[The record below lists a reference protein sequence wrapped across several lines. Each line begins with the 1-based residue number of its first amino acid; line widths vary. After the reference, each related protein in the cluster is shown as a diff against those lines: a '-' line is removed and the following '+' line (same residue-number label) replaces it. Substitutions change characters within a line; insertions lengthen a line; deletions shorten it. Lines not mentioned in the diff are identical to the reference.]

1 MDRNTIIGFVLMFG
15 LLMGYN
21 WYTAPTEEE
30 IAEMERLEA
39 EANADAEKENDEV
52 SDNPQTG
59 DKQAD
64 FIEEEEDYNGVSL
77 DNLGFDSL
85 GLINIP
91 HEIRKQYGP
100 LALAVFGDDKE
111 HYLKSSVLEIKLS
124 SRGGLPFSATLI
136 DGNTRNVIYSE
147 GDPIELWDPERS
159 SMDLHFDVPGTGRI
173 KLSDLSFLLTSE
185 TDSTIYFKA
194 VTESGGAIEIV
205 HTLEGYELDTRITFR
220 DLGREV
226 LPKQHLVW
234 SATGLRN
241 EKGLEWERQHTSIFF
256 KEKDRGRDYLSE
268 GRSDEETLE
277 YNLEWM
283 AFKQDFFS
291 VLVSK
296 DGGFEKGA
304 VLINELFEEDTTSTL
319 FFSADLPMIAETRGS
334 TMEHELSFYFGPNDL
349 ELLNNT
355 GLSEVGK
362 IIDYGWWIF
371 GWVNRNFILPIY
383 HFLNSRLASAG
394 LIILIITLII
404 KMFLFPITWK
414 NFLSSAKMKML
425 RPDIEKI
432 NEEHKDDSTA
442 RQQATMELY
451 RKTGVNPMAGCLPAL
466 LQMPILYAMFR
477 FFPANIDLRGKSF
490 LWADDLAAYDS
501 IVDLP
506 FTIPMYGSHISGFT
520 VLMAISIF
528 FYMRM
533 TTAGQPP
540 QSSQPGMP
548 NMKVIQNFI
557 PFTMLF
563 FFNKF
568 ASGLS
573 LYYLAANL
581 VSIGQMLII
590 KRYFIDEDKILAK
603 IDANVK
609 NPKKKSAFQERLA
622 EMQKEQ
628 VKKTKEIKAS
638 KKRRKK
644 K

>member
-1 MDRNTIIGFVLMFG
+1 MDKNTIIGFVLMFS

-30 IAEMERLEA
+30 LVQMELA
-39 EANADAEKENDEV
+39 EALKDA
-52 SDNPQTG
+52 
-59 DKQAD
+59 A
-64 FIEEEEDYNGVSL
+64 EEEARIDLSTKFDEASTKEDVISESDFLSVENI
-77 DNLGFDSL
+77 GFDSI
-85 GLINIP
+85 GQIVIP
-91 HEIRKQYGP
+91 EDLRKKYGP
-100 LALAVFGDDKE
+100 IALAVFGEDKE
-111 HYLKSSVLEIKLS
+111 HVLRSYVLEVKLD
-124 SRGGLPFSATLI
+124 SRGALPKSAILH
-136 DGNTRNVIYSE
+136 DGNVRFRDGE
-147 GDPIELWDPERS
+147 AIELWDTDRS
-159 SMDLHFDVPGTGRI
+159 SMDILFDVPGTGRI
-173 KLSDLSFLLTSE
+173 KMSELSFRVTSE
-185 TDSTIYFKA
+185 TDSSIYLTA
-194 VTESGGAIEIV
+194 GTESGKIEV
-205 HTLEGYELDTRITFR
+205 RHTLEGYELDTRVIFTGF
-220 DLGREV
+220 DGAV
-226 LPKQHLVW
+226 LPEQRLVW

-241 EKGLEWERQHTSIFF
+241 EKGLDWERQHTSIFY
-256 KEKDRGRDYLSE
+256 KENERGRSYLSE
-268 GRSDEETLE
+268 GRSDEEVLE
-277 YNLEWM
+277 YDLEWM

-291 VLVSK
+291 ALVSV
-296 DGGFEKGA
+296 DGGFNKGA
-304 VLINELFEEDTTSTL
+304 VLTNELFENDTTSTL
-319 FFSADLPMIAETRGS
+319 LFSAELPMTAEKSGGA
-334 TMEHELSFYFGPNDL
+334 MEHKLKFYFGPNDL
-349 ELLNNT
+349 ELLEAT
-355 GLSEVGK
+355 GLSEIGK

-371 GWVNRNFILPIY
+371 GWVNRNFILPLY
-383 HFLNSRLASAG
+383 NYLNATFVSAG

-425 RPDIEKI
+425 RPQIEKI
-432 NEEHKDDSTA
+432 NEDHPEDKMA

-451 RKTGVNPMAGCLPAL
+451 RKSGVNPMAGCLPAL

-501 IVDLP
+501 IIDLP
-506 FTIPMYGSHISGFT
+506 FEIPMYGAHISGFT

-540 QSSQPGMP
+540 QPKQAGMP
-548 NMKVIQNFI
+548 DMKMIQNFI

-568 ASGLS
+568 AAGLS

-590 KRYFIDEDKILAK
+590 KRYFINEDKILAQ
-603 IDANVK
+603 IDENVK

-622 EMQKEQ
+622 DMQKEQ
-628 VKKTKEIKAS
+628 TKKTKELKANKAS
-638 KKRRKK
+638 KKKK

>member
-1 MDRNTIIGFVLMFG
+1 MDKNTIIGFVLMFT

-30 IAEMERLEA
+30 LAQMELAEA
-39 EANADAEKENDEV
+39 EANAAIKA
-52 SDNPQTG
+52 
-59 DKQAD
+59 QALQ
-64 FIEEEEDYNGVSL
+64 V
-77 DNLGFDSL
+77 DNLQEERPTEDLIPENSIRNLEFDSI
-85 GLINIP
+85 GEFAISD
-91 HEIRKQYGP
+91 EFREKYGP
-100 LALAVFGDDKE
+100 LSLAVFGQDQE
-111 HYLKSSVLEIKLS
+111 YRMKSSVLDIKLD
-124 SRGGLPFSATLI
+124 SRGGLPISAILT
-136 DGNTRNVIYSE
+136 DGNVRSRDGE
-147 GDPIELWDPERS
+147 AIELWDANRS
-159 SMDLHFDVPGTGRI
+159 SMDLYFDVPGTGRI
-173 KLSDLSFLLTSE
+173 KMTDLNFNPKSQ
-185 TDSTIYFKA
+185 TDSTIYLTAETKA
-194 VTESGGAIEIV
+194 GKIEVRHI
-205 HTLEGYELDTRITFR
+205 LEGYELSTKITFIGL
-220 DLGREV
+220 DGIV
-226 LPKQHLVW
+226 LPNQRLVW

-241 EKGLEWERQHTSIFF
+241 EKGLEWERQHTSIFY
-256 KEKDRGRDYLSE
+256 KEEGRGRDYLSE
-268 GRSDEETLE
+268 GRSDEETIE
-277 YNLEWM
+277 YNLEWI

-291 VLVSK
+291 AIVSV

-304 VLINELFEEDTTSTL
+304 ILSNQLFEEDTTSTL
-319 FFSADLPMIAETRGS
+319 LFSAELPMVAQSLGG
-334 TMEHELSFYFGPNDL
+334 TMEHNLSFYFGPNDL
-349 ELLNNT
+349 ELINAT
-355 GLSEVGK
+355 GLTEVGK

-371 GWVNRNFILPIY
+371 GWVNRNFILPLY
-383 HFLNSRLASAG
+383 DYLNARFMSAG

-414 NFLSSAKMKML
+414 NFVSSAKMKML
-425 RPDIEKI
+425 RPQIEKI
-432 NEEHKDDSTA
+432 NEEHPEDKIA

-451 RKTGVNPMAGCLPAL
+451 RKSGVNPMAGCLPAL

-506 FTIPMYGSHISGFT
+506 FEIPMYGAHISGFT

-540 QSSQPGMP
+540 QPKQAGMP
-548 NMKVIQNFI
+548 DMKMIQNFI

-568 ASGLS
+568 AAGLS

-590 KRYFIDEDKILAK
+590 KRYFINEDKILAE
-603 IDANVK
+603 IDENVK

-628 VKKTKEIKAS
+628 QKKTKELKSS
-638 KKRRKK
+638 KGKK
-644 K
+644 KK

>member
-1 MDRNTIIGFVLMFG
+1 MDKNTIIGFVLMFT

-21 WYTAPTEEE
+21 WYTAPTKEEL
-30 IAEMERLEA
+30 AQMELAEA
-39 EANADAEKENDEV
+39 EANAAIKA
-52 SDNPQTG
+52 
-59 DKQAD
+59 QALQ
-64 FIEEEEDYNGVSL
+64 V
-77 DNLGFDSL
+77 DNLQEERPTEDLIPENSIRNLEFDSI
-85 GLINIP
+85 GEFAISD
-91 HEIRKQYGP
+91 EFREKYGP
-100 LALAVFGDDKE
+100 LSLAVFGQDQE
-111 HYLKSSVLEIKLS
+111 YRMKSSVLDIKLD
-124 SRGGLPFSATLI
+124 SRGGLPISAILT
-136 DGNTRNVIYSE
+136 DGNVRSRDGE
-147 GDPIELWDPERS
+147 AIELWDANRS
-159 SMDLHFDVPGTGRI
+159 SMDLYFDVPGTGRI
-173 KLSDLSFLLTSE
+173 KMTDLNFNPKSQ
-185 TDSTIYFKA
+185 TDSTIYLTAETKA
-194 VTESGGAIEIV
+194 GKIEVSHI
-205 HTLEGYELDTRITFR
+205 LEGYELSTKITFIGL
-220 DLGREV
+220 DGIV
-226 LPKQHLVW
+226 LPNQRLVW

-241 EKGLEWERQHTSIFF
+241 EKGLEWERQHTSIFY
-256 KEKDRGRDYLSE
+256 KEEGRGRDYLSE
-268 GRSDEETLE
+268 GRSDEETIE
-277 YNLEWM
+277 YNLEWI

-291 VLVSK
+291 AIVSV

-304 VLINELFEEDTTSTL
+304 ILSNQLFEEDTTSTL
-319 FFSADLPMIAETRGS
+319 LFSAELPMVAQSLGG
-334 TMEHELSFYFGPNDL
+334 TMEHNLSFYFGPNDL
-349 ELLNNT
+349 ELINAT
-355 GLSEVGK
+355 GLTEVGK

-371 GWVNRNFILPIY
+371 GWVNRNFILPLY
-383 HFLNSRLASAG
+383 DFLNARFMSAG

-414 NFLSSAKMKML
+414 NFVSSAKMKML
-425 RPDIEKI
+425 RPQIEKI
-432 NEEHKDDSTA
+432 NEEHPEDKIA

-451 RKTGVNPMAGCLPAL
+451 RKSGVNPMAGCLPAL

-506 FTIPMYGSHISGFT
+506 FEIPMYGAHISGFT

-540 QSSQPGMP
+540 QPKQAGMP
-548 NMKVIQNFI
+548 DMKMIQNFI

-568 ASGLS
+568 AAGLS

-590 KRYFIDEDKILAK
+590 KRYFINEDKILAE
-603 IDANVK
+603 IDENVK

-628 VKKTKEIKAS
+628 QKKTKELKAS
-638 KKRRKK
+638 KGKK
-644 K
+644 KK

>member
-1 MDRNTIIGFVLMFG
+1 MDKNTIIGFVLMFT

-30 IAEMERLEA
+30 LAQMELAEA
-39 EANADAEKENDEV
+39 EANAAIKA
-52 SDNPQTG
+52 
-59 DKQAD
+59 QALQ
-64 FIEEEEDYNGVSL
+64 V
-77 DNLGFDSL
+77 DNLQEERPTEDLIPENSIRNLEFDSI
-85 GLINIP
+85 GEFAISD
-91 HEIRKQYGP
+91 EFREKYGP
-100 LALAVFGDDKE
+100 LSLAVFGQDQE
-111 HYLKSSVLEIKLS
+111 YRMKSSVLDIKLD
-124 SRGGLPFSATLI
+124 SRGGLPISAILT
-136 DGNTRNVIYSE
+136 DGNVRSRDGE
-147 GDPIELWDPERS
+147 AIELWDANRS
-159 SMDLHFDVPGTGRI
+159 SMDLYFDVPGTGRI
-173 KLSDLSFLLTSE
+173 KMTDLNFNPKSQ
-185 TDSTIYFKA
+185 TDSTIYLTAETKA
-194 VTESGGAIEIV
+194 GKIEVSHI
-205 HTLEGYELDTRITFR
+205 LEGYELSTKITFIGL
-220 DLGREV
+220 DGIV
-226 LPKQHLVW
+226 LPNQRLVW

-241 EKGLEWERQHTSIFF
+241 EKGLEWERQHTSIFY
-256 KEKDRGRDYLSE
+256 KEEGRGRDYLSE
-268 GRSDEETLE
+268 GRSDEETIE
-277 YNLEWM
+277 YNLEWI

-291 VLVSK
+291 AIVSV

-304 VLINELFEEDTTSTL
+304 ILSNQLFEEDTTSTL
-319 FFSADLPMIAETRGS
+319 LFSAELPMVAQSLGG
-334 TMEHELSFYFGPNDL
+334 TMEHNLSFYFGPNDL
-349 ELLNNT
+349 ELINAT
-355 GLSEVGK
+355 GLTEVGK

-371 GWVNRNFILPIY
+371 GWVNRNFILPLY
-383 HFLNSRLASAG
+383 DFLNARFMSAG

-414 NFLSSAKMKML
+414 NFVSSAKMKML
-425 RPDIEKI
+425 RPQIEKI
-432 NEEHKDDSTA
+432 NEEHPEDKIA

-451 RKTGVNPMAGCLPAL
+451 RKSGVNPMAGCLPAL

-506 FTIPMYGSHISGFT
+506 FEIPMYGAHISGFT

-540 QSSQPGMP
+540 QPKQAGMP
-548 NMKVIQNFI
+548 DMKMIQNFI

-568 ASGLS
+568 AAGLS

-590 KRYFIDEDKILAK
+590 KRYFINEDKILAE
-603 IDANVK
+603 IDENVK

-628 VKKTKEIKAS
+628 QKKTKGLKSS
-638 KKRRKK
+638 KGKK
-644 K
+644 KK

>member
-1 MDRNTIIGFVLMFG
+1 MDKNTIIGFVLMFT

-30 IAEMERLEA
+30 LAQMELAEA
-39 EANADAEKENDEV
+39 EANAAIKA
-52 SDNPQTG
+52 
-59 DKQAD
+59 QALQ
-64 FIEEEEDYNGVSL
+64 V
-77 DNLGFDSL
+77 DNLQEERPTEDLIPENSIRNLEFDSI
-85 GLINIP
+85 GEFAISD
-91 HEIRKQYGP
+91 EFREKYGP
-100 LALAVFGDDKE
+100 LSLAVFGQDQE
-111 HYLKSSVLEIKLS
+111 YRMKSSVLDIKLD
-124 SRGGLPFSATLI
+124 SRGGLPISAILT
-136 DGNTRNVIYSE
+136 DGNVRSRDGE
-147 GDPIELWDPERS
+147 AIELWDANRS
-159 SMDLHFDVPGTGRI
+159 SMDLYFDVPGTGRI
-173 KLSDLSFLLTSE
+173 KMTDLNFNPKSQ
-185 TDSTIYFKA
+185 TDSTIYLTAETKA
-194 VTESGGAIEIV
+194 GKIEVSHI
-205 HTLEGYELDTRITFR
+205 LEGYELSTKITFIGL
-220 DLGREV
+220 DGIV
-226 LPKQHLVW
+226 LPNQRLVW

-241 EKGLEWERQHTSIFF
+241 EKGLEWERQHTSIFY
-256 KEKDRGRDYLSE
+256 KEEGRGRDYLSE
-268 GRSDEETLE
+268 GRSDEETIE
-277 YNLEWM
+277 YNLEWI

-291 VLVSK
+291 AIVSV

-304 VLINELFEEDTTSTL
+304 ILSNQLFEEDTTSTL
-319 FFSADLPMIAETRGS
+319 LFSAELPMVAQSLGG
-334 TMEHELSFYFGPNDL
+334 TMEHNLSFYFGPNDL
-349 ELLNNT
+349 ELINAT
-355 GLSEVGK
+355 GLTEVGK

-371 GWVNRNFILPIY
+371 GWVNRNFILPLY
-383 HFLNSRLASAG
+383 DFLNARFMSAG

-414 NFLSSAKMKML
+414 NFVSSAKMKML
-425 RPDIEKI
+425 RPQIEKI
-432 NEEHKDDSTA
+432 NEEHPEDKIA

-451 RKTGVNPMAGCLPAL
+451 RKSGVNPMAGCLPAL

-506 FTIPMYGSHISGFT
+506 FEIPMYGAHISGFT

-540 QSSQPGMP
+540 QPKQAGMP
-548 NMKVIQNFI
+548 DMKMIQNFI

-568 ASGLS
+568 AAGLS

-590 KRYFIDEDKILAK
+590 KRYFINEDKILAK
-603 IDANVK
+603 IDENVK

-628 VKKTKEIKAS
+628 QKKTKELKAS
-638 KKRRKK
+638 KGKK
-644 K
+644 KK

>member
-1 MDRNTIIGFVLMFG
+1 MDKNTIIGFVLMFT

-30 IAEMERLEA
+30 LVQMELAEA
-39 EANADAEKENDEV
+39 EAEAAIKAQALQVDNIQEERLTEELIYENSV
-52 SDNPQTG
+52 R
-59 DKQAD
+59 
-64 FIEEEEDYNGVSL
+64 
-77 DNLGFDSL
+77 NLEFDSIGEFAISDEL
-85 GLINIP
+85 
-91 HEIRKQYGP
+91 RKKYGP
-100 LALAVFGDDKE
+100 LSLAVFGQDQE
-111 HYLKSSVLEIKLS
+111 YRMKSSVLDLKLD
-124 SRGGLPFSATLI
+124 SRGGLPISAILT
-136 DGNTRNVIYSE
+136 DGNVRYRDGE
-147 GDPIELWDPERS
+147 PIELWDANRS
-159 SMDLHFDVPGTGRI
+159 SMDLYFDVPGTGRI
-173 KLSDLSFLLTSE
+173 KMTDLYFNSKSQ
-185 TDSTIYFKA
+185 TDSTIYLTAETKA
-194 VTESGGAIEIV
+194 GKIEVRHI
-205 HTLEGYELDTRITFR
+205 LEGYELSTKITFIGL
-220 DLGREV
+220 DGIV
-226 LPKQHLVW
+226 LPEQKLVW

-241 EKGLEWERQHTSIFF
+241 EKGLEWERQHTSIFY
-256 KEKDRGRDYLSE
+256 KEEGRGRDYLSE
-268 GRSDEETLE
+268 GRSDEETIE
-277 YNLEWM
+277 YNLEWI

-291 VLVSK
+291 AIVSV

-304 VLINELFEEDTTSTL
+304 ILSNQLFEEDTTSTL
-319 FFSADLPMIAETRGS
+319 LFSAELPMVAKSLGG
-334 TMEHELSFYFGPNDL
+334 TMEHNLSFYFGPNDL
-349 ELLNNT
+349 ELINAT
-355 GLSEVGK
+355 GLTEIGK

-371 GWVNRNFILPIY
+371 GWVNRNFILPLY
-383 HFLNSRLASAG
+383 DYLNARFMSAG

-414 NFLSSAKMKML
+414 NFVSSAKMKML
-425 RPDIEKI
+425 RPQIEKI
-432 NEEHKDDSTA
+432 NEDHPEDKVA
-442 RQQATMELY
+442 RQQDTMELY
-451 RKTGVNPMAGCLPAL
+451 RKSGVNPMAGCLPAL

-506 FTIPMYGSHISGFT
+506 FEIPLYGAHISGFT

-540 QSSQPGMP
+540 QPKQAGMP
-548 NMKVIQNFI
+548 DMKMIQNFI

-568 ASGLS
+568 AAGLS

-590 KRYFIDEDKILAK
+590 KRYFIDEDKILAE
-603 IDANVK
+603 IDENVK

-628 VKKTKEIKAS
+628 TKKTKELKAS
-638 KKRRKK
+638 KGKKGKK
-644 K
+644 KK

>member
-1 MDRNTIIGFVLMFG
+1 
-15 LLMGYN
+15 MGYN
-21 WYTAPTEEE
+21 WYTAPSQEE

-39 EANADAEKENDEV
+39 EAEEDRENKSN
-52 SDNPQTG
+52 SDN
-59 DKQAD
+59 KQAD
-64 FIEEEEDYNGVSL
+64 ETQANYLEEEKKAQRLSL
-77 DNLGFDSL
+77 LGNMGPDSS
-85 GLINIP
+85 GAVIIP
-91 HEIRKQYGP
+91 DDIRTQYGP
-100 LALAVFGDDKE
+100 IALAVFGDDQE
-111 HYLKSSVLEIKLS
+111 HTLASSVLEIKLN
-124 SRGGLPFSATLI
+124 SRGGLPYSATLM
-136 DGNTRNVIYSE
+136 DGNVRNVSYSA
-147 GDPIELWDPERS
+147 GDPIQLWDPS
-159 SMDLHFDVPGTGRI
+159 NSAMDLQFDVPGTGRI

-185 TDSTIYFKA
+185 TDSTMYLKA

-205 HTLEGYELDTRITFR
+205 HTLVGYALDTRITFR
-220 DLGREV
+220 DLGREI

-234 SATGLRN
+234 SAKGLRN
-241 EKGLEWERQHTSIFF
+241 EKGLEWERQHTSIYF

-268 GRSDEETLE
+268 GWFGRCPRCSETVE

-296 DGGFEKGA
+296 EGGFEKGA
-304 VLINELFEEDTTSTL
+304 VLTNELIEEDTTSTM
-319 FFSADLPMIAETRGS
+319 FFSADLPMVAEIRGN
-334 TMEHELSFYFGPNDL
+334 TMEQELSFYFGPNDL
-349 ELLNNT
+349 VHLNKT
-355 GLSEVGK
+355 GLNEVGK

-383 HFLNSRLASAG
+383 NMLNARIASAG
-394 LIILIITLII
+394 MIILIITLII

-432 NEEHKDDSTA
+432 NEDLKDDSTA

-451 RKTGVNPMAGCLPAL
+451 RNTGVNPMAGCLPAL

-477 FFPANIDLRGKSF
+477 FFPANIDLRGKRF
-490 LWADDLAAYDS
+490 LWADDLAAFDS
-501 IVDLP
+501 IIDLP
-506 FTIPMYGSHISGFT
+506 FTIPMYGSHVSGFT

-533 TTAGQPP
+533 NTAGQPP
-540 QSSQPGMP
+540 QPTQAGMP

-590 KRYFIDEDKILAK
+590 KRYFIDEDKILAQ
-603 IDANVK
+603 IDKNVK

-628 VKKTKEIKAS
+628 VKKTKEIKAA
-638 KKRRKK
+638 KTRRKK

>member
-1 MDRNTIIGFVLMFG
+1 MDKNTIIGFVLMFS

-30 IAEMERLEA
+30 LVQMELA
-39 EANADAEKENDEV
+39 EALKDA
-52 SDNPQTG
+52 
-59 DKQAD
+59 A
-64 FIEEEEDYNGVSL
+64 EEEARIDLSTKFDEASTKEDVISESNFLSVE
-77 DNLGFDSL
+77 NIGFDSI
-85 GLINIP
+85 GQIVIP
-91 HEIRKQYGP
+91 EDLRKKYGP
-100 LALAVFGDDKE
+100 IALAVFGEDKE
-111 HYLKSSVLEIKLS
+111 HVLRSYVLEVKLD
-124 SRGGLPFSATLI
+124 SRGALPKSAILH
-136 DGNTRNVIYSE
+136 DGNVRFRDGE
-147 GDPIELWDPERS
+147 AIELWDTDRS
-159 SMDLHFDVPGTGRI
+159 SMDILFDVPGTGRI
-173 KLSDLSFLLTSE
+173 KMSELSFRVTSE
-185 TDSTIYFKA
+185 TDSSIYLTA
-194 VTESGGAIEIV
+194 GTESGKIEV
-205 HTLEGYELDTRITFR
+205 RHTLEGYELDTRVIFTGF
-220 DLGREV
+220 DGAV
-226 LPKQHLVW
+226 LPEQRLVW

-241 EKGLEWERQHTSIFF
+241 EKGLDWERQHTSIYY
-256 KEKDRGRDYLSE
+256 KENERGRSYLSE
-268 GRSDEETLE
+268 GRSDEEVLE
-277 YNLEWM
+277 YDLEWM

-291 VLVSK
+291 ALVSV
-296 DGGFEKGA
+296 DGGFNKGA
-304 VLINELFEEDTTSTL
+304 VLTNELFENDTTSTL
-319 FFSADLPMIAETRGS
+319 LFSAELPMTAEKSGGA
-334 TMEHELSFYFGPNDL
+334 MEHKLKFYFGPNDL
-349 ELLNNT
+349 ELLEAT
-355 GLSEVGK
+355 GLSEIGK

-371 GWVNRNFILPIY
+371 GWVNRNFILPLY
-383 HFLNSRLASAG
+383 NYLNATFVSAG

-425 RPDIEKI
+425 RPQIEKI
-432 NEEHKDDSTA
+432 NEDHPEDKMA

-451 RKTGVNPMAGCLPAL
+451 RKSGVNPMAGCLPAL

-501 IVDLP
+501 IIDLP
-506 FTIPMYGSHISGFT
+506 FEIPMYGAHISGFT

-540 QSSQPGMP
+540 QPKQAGMP
-548 NMKVIQNFI
+548 DMKMIQNFI

-568 ASGLS
+568 AAGLS

-590 KRYFIDEDKILAK
+590 KRYFINEDKILAQ
-603 IDANVK
+603 IDENVK

-622 EMQKEQ
+622 DMQKEQ
-628 VKKTKEIKAS
+628 TKKTKELKANKAS
-638 KKRRKK
+638 KKKK

>member
-1 MDRNTIIGFVLMFG
+1 MDKNTIIGFVLMFT

-30 IAEMERLEA
+30 LVQMELAEA
-39 EANADAEKENDEV
+39 EAEAAIKAQALQVDNIQEEHPTEDLISENSV
-52 SDNPQTG
+52 R
-59 DKQAD
+59 
-64 FIEEEEDYNGVSL
+64 
-77 DNLGFDSL
+77 NLEFDSL
-85 GLINIP
+85 GEIALSD
-91 HEIRKQYGP
+91 EIRKKYGP
-100 LALAVFGDDKE
+100 LALAVFGQDQE
-111 HYLKSSVLEIKLS
+111 YRMKSSVLDIKLD
-124 SRGGLPFSATLI
+124 SRGGLPISAILT
-136 DGNTRNVIYSE
+136 DGNVRSRDGE
-147 GDPIELWDPERS
+147 PIELWDENRS
-159 SMDLHFDVPGTGRI
+159 SMDLYFDVPGTGRI
-173 KLSDLSFLLTSE
+173 KMTDLYFNSKSQ
-185 TDSTIYFKA
+185 TDSTIYLTAETKA
-194 VTESGGAIEIV
+194 GKIEVRHI
-205 HTLEGYELDTRITFR
+205 LEGYELSTKITFIGL
-220 DLGREV
+220 DGIV
-226 LPKQHLVW
+226 LPEQKLVW

-241 EKGLEWERQHTSIFF
+241 EKGLEWERQHTSIFY
-256 KEKDRGRDYLSE
+256 KEEGRGRDYLSE
-268 GRSDEETLE
+268 GRSDEETIE
-277 YNLEWM
+277 YNLEWI

-291 VLVSK
+291 AIVSV

-304 VLINELFEEDTTSTL
+304 ILSNQLFEEDTTSTL
-319 FFSADLPMIAETRGS
+319 LFSAELPMVAQSLGG
-334 TMEHELSFYFGPNDL
+334 TMEHNLSFYFGPNDL
-349 ELLNNT
+349 ELINAT
-355 GLSEVGK
+355 GLTEIGK

-371 GWVNRNFILPIY
+371 GWVNRNFILPLY
-383 HFLNSRLASAG
+383 DYLNARFMSAG

-414 NFLSSAKMKML
+414 NFVSSAKMKML
-425 RPDIEKI
+425 RPQIEKI
-432 NEEHKDDSTA
+432 NEDHPEDKVA

-451 RKTGVNPMAGCLPAL
+451 RKSGVNPMAGCLPAL

-506 FTIPMYGSHISGFT
+506 FEIPMYGAHISGFT

-540 QSSQPGMP
+540 QPKQAGMP
-548 NMKVIQNFI
+548 DMKMIQNFI

-568 ASGLS
+568 AAGLS

-590 KRYFIDEDKILAK
+590 KRYFIDEDKILAE
-603 IDANVK
+603 IDENVK

-628 VKKTKEIKAS
+628 TKKTKELKAS
-638 KKRRKK
+638 KGKKGKK
-644 K
+644 KR

>member
-1 MDRNTIIGFVLMFG
+1 MDKNTIIGFVLMFT

-30 IAEMERLEA
+30 LVQMELAEA
-39 EANADAEKENDEV
+39 EADAAIKAQALQVDNIQEERLTEELIYENSV
-52 SDNPQTG
+52 R
-59 DKQAD
+59 
-64 FIEEEEDYNGVSL
+64 
-77 DNLGFDSL
+77 NLEFDSIGEFAISDEL
-85 GLINIP
+85 
-91 HEIRKQYGP
+91 RKKYGP
-100 LALAVFGDDKE
+100 LSLAVFGQDQE
-111 HYLKSSVLEIKLS
+111 YRMKSSVLDLKLE
-124 SRGGLPFSATLI
+124 SRGGLPISAILT
-136 DGNTRNVIYSE
+136 DGNVRSRDGE
-147 GDPIELWDPERS
+147 AIELWDPNRS
-159 SMDLHFDVPGTGRI
+159 SMDLYFDVPGTGRI
-173 KLSDLSFLLTSE
+173 KMTDLYFKSKSQ
-185 TDSTIYFKA
+185 TDSTIYLTAESKA
-194 VTESGGAIEIV
+194 GKIEVRHI
-205 HTLEGYELDTRITFR
+205 LEGYELSTKITFIGL
-220 DLGREV
+220 DGIV
-226 LPKQHLVW
+226 LPEQKLVW

-241 EKGLEWERQHTSIFF
+241 EKGLEWERQHTSIFY
-256 KEKDRGRDYLSE
+256 KEEGRGRNYLSE
-268 GRSDEETLE
+268 GRSDEETVE
-277 YNLEWM
+277 YNLEWI

-291 VLVSK
+291 AIVSV

-304 VLINELFEEDTTSTL
+304 ILSNQLFEEDTTSTL
-319 FFSADLPMIAETRGS
+319 LFSAELPMVANSLGG
-334 TMEHELSFYFGPNDL
+334 TMEHNLSFYFGPNDL
-349 ELLNNT
+349 ELINAT
-355 GLSEVGK
+355 GLTEIGK

-371 GWVNRNFILPIY
+371 GWVNRNLILPLY
-383 HFLNSRLASAG
+383 DYLNARFMSAG

-414 NFLSSAKMKML
+414 NFVSSAKMKML
-425 RPDIEKI
+425 RPQIEKI
-432 NEEHKDDSTA
+432 NEDHPEDKVA

-451 RKTGVNPMAGCLPAL
+451 RKSGVNPMAGCLPAL

-506 FTIPMYGSHISGFT
+506 FEIPLYGAHISGFT

-540 QSSQPGMP
+540 QPKQAGMP
-548 NMKVIQNFI
+548 DMKMIQNFI

-568 ASGLS
+568 AAGLS

-590 KRYFIDEDKILAK
+590 KRYFIDEDKILAE
-603 IDANVK
+603 IDENVK

-628 VKKTKEIKAS
+628 TKKTKELKAS
-638 KKRRKK
+638 KGKKGKK
-644 K
+644 KR

>member
-1 MDRNTIIGFVLMFG
+1 MDKNTIIGFVLMFT

-30 IAEMERLEA
+30 LAQMELAEA
-39 EANADAEKENDEV
+39 EAAAAAEAQVLQVNQD
-52 SDNPQTG
+52 QTG
-59 DKQAD
+59 SLT
-64 FIEEEEDYNGVSL
+64 EELVSGNSFT
-77 DNLGFDSL
+77 NLELDSL
-85 GLINIP
+85 G
-91 HEIRKQYGP
+91 RKTATEEMRKKYGP
-100 LALAVFGDDKE
+100 LALAVYGPDKE
-111 HYLKSSVLEIKLS
+111 FRIQSSVLDLVLG
-124 SRGGLPFSATLI
+124 SRGGLPISATLT
-136 DGNTRNVIYSE
+136 DGNVRSRDGE
-147 GDPIELWDPERS
+147 SIELWDSKRS
-159 SMDLHFDVPGTGRI
+159 SMDLYFDVPGTGRI
-173 KLSDLSFLLTSE
+173 NMSDLNFYNTSE
-185 TDSTIYFKA
+185 TDSTVFLTA
-194 VTESGGAIEIV
+194 STETGQIV
-205 HTLEGYELDTRITFR
+205 VRHNLDGYELKTRITFIGF
-220 DLGREV
+220 DGII
-226 LPKQHLVW
+226 LPEQKLVW

-241 EKGLEWERQHTSIFF
+241 EKGLEWERQHTSIYY
-256 KEKDRGRDYLSE
+256 KEEGRGRDYLSE
-268 GRSDEETLE
+268 GRSDEETIE

-291 VLVSK
+291 AIVSVE
-296 DGGFEKGA
+296 DGFEKGA
-304 VLINELFEEDTTSTL
+304 ILSNTLFEDDTTSTL
-319 FFSADLPMIAETRGS
+319 LFSANLPVTAKS
-334 TMEHELSFYFGPNDL
+334 TSVGMEQNLNFYFGPNDL
-349 ELLNNT
+349 ELINAT
-355 GLSEVGK
+355 GLNEVGK

-371 GWVNRNFILPIY
+371 GWVNRNFILPLY
-383 HFLNSRLASAG
+383 DFLNARFVSAG

-425 RPDIEKI
+425 RPQIEKI
-432 NEEHKDDSTA
+432 NEDHPEDKIA

-451 RKTGVNPMAGCLPAL
+451 RKSGVNPMAGCLPAL
-466 LQMPILYAMFR
+466 LQMPVLYAMFR

-490 LWADDLAAYDS
+490 LWADDLAAFDS

-506 FTIPMYGSHISGFT
+506 FEIPMYGAHISGFT

-540 QSSQPGMP
+540 QPKVAGMP
-548 NMKVIQNFI
+548 DMKMIQNFI

-568 ASGLS
+568 AAGLS

-590 KRYFIDEDKILAK
+590 KRYFINEEKILAQ
-603 IDANVK
+603 IDENVK

-628 VKKTKEIKAS
+628 TKKTKELKGSRS
-638 KKRRKK
+638 KKSNPKK
-644 K
+644 

>member
-1 MDRNTIIGFVLMFG
+1 MDKNTIIGFVLMFT

-30 IAEMERLEA
+30 LAQMELAEA
-39 EANADAEKENDEV
+39 EANAAIKA
-52 SDNPQTG
+52 
-59 DKQAD
+59 QALQ
-64 FIEEEEDYNGVSL
+64 V
-77 DNLGFDSL
+77 DNLQEERPTEDLIPENSIRNLEFDSI
-85 GLINIP
+85 GEFAISD
-91 HEIRKQYGP
+91 EFREKYGP
-100 LALAVFGDDKE
+100 LSLAVFGQDQE
-111 HYLKSSVLEIKLS
+111 YRMKSSVLDIKLD
-124 SRGGLPFSATLI
+124 SRGGLPISAILT
-136 DGNTRNVIYSE
+136 DGNVRSRDGE
-147 GDPIELWDPERS
+147 AIELWDANRS
-159 SMDLHFDVPGTGRI
+159 SMDLYFDVPGTGRI
-173 KLSDLSFLLTSE
+173 KMTDLNFNPKSQ
-185 TDSTIYFKA
+185 TDSTIYLTAETKA
-194 VTESGGAIEIV
+194 GKIEVSHI
-205 HTLEGYELDTRITFR
+205 LEGYELSTKITFIGL
-220 DLGREV
+220 DGIV
-226 LPKQHLVW
+226 LPNQRLVW

-241 EKGLEWERQHTSIFF
+241 EKGLEWERQHTSIFY
-256 KEKDRGRDYLSE
+256 KEEGRGRDYLSE
-268 GRSDEETLE
+268 GRSDEETIE
-277 YNLEWM
+277 YNLEWI

-291 VLVSK
+291 AIVSV

-304 VLINELFEEDTTSTL
+304 ILSNQLFEEDTTSTL
-319 FFSADLPMIAETRGS
+319 LFSAELPMVAQSLGG
-334 TMEHELSFYFGPNDL
+334 TMEHNLSFYFGPNDL
-349 ELLNNT
+349 ELINAT
-355 GLSEVGK
+355 GLTEVGK

-371 GWVNRNFILPIY
+371 GWVNRNFILPLY
-383 HFLNSRLASAG
+383 DFLNARFMSAG

-414 NFLSSAKMKML
+414 NFVSSAKMKML
-425 RPDIEKI
+425 RPQIEKI
-432 NEEHKDDSTA
+432 NEEHPEDKIA

-451 RKTGVNPMAGCLPAL
+451 RKSGVNPMAGCLPAL

-506 FTIPMYGSHISGFT
+506 FEIPMYGAHISGFT

-540 QSSQPGMP
+540 QPKQAGMP
-548 NMKVIQNFI
+548 DMKMIQNFI

-568 ASGLS
+568 AAGLS

-590 KRYFIDEDKILAK
+590 KRYFIDEDKILAE
-603 IDANVK
+603 IDENVK

-628 VKKTKEIKAS
+628 QKKTKELKAS
-638 KKRRKK
+638 KGKK
-644 K
+644 KK

>member
-1 MDRNTIIGFVLMFG
+1 MDKNTIIGFVLMFT

-30 IAEMERLEA
+30 LAQMELAEA
-39 EANADAEKENDEV
+39 EAAAEAQVLQVNQD
-52 SDNPQTG
+52 QTG
-59 DKQAD
+59 SLT
-64 FIEEEEDYNGVSL
+64 EELVSENSFS
-77 DNLGFDSL
+77 NLELDSL
-85 GLINIP
+85 GRNTAT
-91 HEIRKQYGP
+91 EEMRKKYGP
-100 LALAVFGDDKE
+100 LALAVYGPDKE
-111 HYLKSSVLEIKLS
+111 FRIQSSVLDLVLG
-124 SRGGLPFSATLI
+124 SRGGLPISATLT
-136 DGNTRNVIYSE
+136 DGNVRSRDGE
-147 GDPIELWDPERS
+147 SIELWDSKRS
-159 SMDLHFDVPGTGRI
+159 SMDLYFDVPGTGRI
-173 KLSDLSFLLTSE
+173 NMSDLNFYNTSE
-185 TDSTIYFKA
+185 TDSTVFLTA
-194 VTESGGAIEIV
+194 STETGQIV
-205 HTLEGYELDTRITFR
+205 VRHNLDGYELKTRITFIGF
-220 DLGREV
+220 DGII
-226 LPKQHLVW
+226 LPEQKLVW

-241 EKGLEWERQHTSIFF
+241 EKGLEWERQHTSIYY
-256 KEKDRGRDYLSE
+256 KEEGRGRDYLSE
-268 GRSDEETLE
+268 GRSDEETIE

-291 VLVSK
+291 AIVSVE
-296 DGGFEKGA
+296 DGFEKGA
-304 VLINELFEEDTTSTL
+304 ILSNTLFEDDTTSTL
-319 FFSADLPMIAETRGS
+319 LFSANLPVTAKS
-334 TMEHELSFYFGPNDL
+334 TSVGMEQNLNFYFGPNDL
-349 ELLNNT
+349 ELINAT
-355 GLSEVGK
+355 GLNEVGK

-371 GWVNRNFILPIY
+371 GWVNRNFILPLY
-383 HFLNSRLASAG
+383 DFLNARFVSAG

-425 RPDIEKI
+425 RPQIEKI
-432 NEEHKDDSTA
+432 NEDHPEDKIA

-451 RKTGVNPMAGCLPAL
+451 RKSGVNPMAGCLPAL
-466 LQMPILYAMFR
+466 LQMPVLYAMFR

-490 LWADDLAAYDS
+490 LWADDLAAFDS

-506 FTIPMYGSHISGFT
+506 FEIPMYGAHISGFT

-540 QSSQPGMP
+540 QPKVAGMP
-548 NMKVIQNFI
+548 DMKMIQNFI

-568 ASGLS
+568 AAGLS

-590 KRYFIDEDKILAK
+590 KRYFINEEKILAQ
-603 IDANVK
+603 IDENVK

-628 VKKTKEIKAS
+628 TKKTKELKGSRS
-638 KKRRKK
+638 KKNNPKK
-644 K
+644 

>member
-1 MDRNTIIGFVLMFG
+1 MDKNTIIGFVLMFT

-21 WYTAPTEEE
+21 WYTAPTQEEL
-30 IAEMERLEA
+30 AQMELA
-39 EANADAEKENDEV
+39 EAKAEADAAIKAQALQVDNIQENRLTEELMYEN
-52 SDNPQTG
+52 SLRN
-59 DKQAD
+59 
-64 FIEEEEDYNGVSL
+64 IEL
-77 DNLGFDSL
+77 DSL
-85 GLINIP
+85 GGFAISDELL
-91 HEIRKQYGP
+91 KKYGP
-100 LALAVFGDDKE
+100 LSLAVVGQDQE
-111 HYLKSSVLEIKLS
+111 YRLKSSVLDLKLD
-124 SRGGLPFSATLI
+124 SRGGLPISAVLT
-136 DGNTRNVIYSE
+136 DGNVRSRDGE
-147 GDPIELWDPERS
+147 AIELWDPNRS
-159 SMDLHFDVPGTGRI
+159 SMDLYFDVPGTGRI
-173 KLSDLSFLLTSE
+173 KMTDLYFKSKSQ
-185 TDSTIYFKA
+185 TDSTIYLSAESKA
-194 VTESGGAIEIV
+194 GKIEV
-205 HTLEGYELDTRITFR
+205 RHTLEGYKLGTKITFIGL
-220 DLGREV
+220 DGIV
-226 LPKQHLVW
+226 LPEQKLVW

-241 EKGLEWERQHTSIFF
+241 EKGLEWERQHTSIFY
-256 KEKDRGRDYLSE
+256 KEEGRGRDYLSE
-268 GRSDEETLE
+268 GRSDEETIE
-277 YNLEWM
+277 YNLEWI

-291 VLVSK
+291 AIVSV

-304 VLINELFEEDTTSTL
+304 ILSNQLFEEDTTSTL
-319 FFSADLPMIAETRGS
+319 LFSAELPMVAQSLGG
-334 TMEHELSFYFGPNDL
+334 TMEHNLSFYFGPNDL
-349 ELLNNT
+349 ELINAT
-355 GLSEVGK
+355 GLTEVGK

-371 GWVNRNFILPIY
+371 GWVNRNFILPLY
-383 HFLNSRLASAG
+383 DYLNARFMSAG

-414 NFLSSAKMKML
+414 NFVSSAKMKML
-425 RPDIEKI
+425 RPQIEKI
-432 NEEHKDDSTA
+432 NEEHPEDKIA

-451 RKTGVNPMAGCLPAL
+451 RKSGVNPMAGCLPAL

-506 FTIPMYGSHISGFT
+506 FEIPMYGAHISGFT

-540 QSSQPGMP
+540 QPKQAGMP
-548 NMKVIQNFI
+548 DMKMIQNFI

-568 ASGLS
+568 AAGLS

-590 KRYFIDEDKILAK
+590 KRYFIDEDKILAE
-603 IDANVK
+603 IDENVK

-628 VKKTKEIKAS
+628 QNKTKKLKAS
-638 KKRRKK
+638 KGKK
-644 K
+644 GKNKK

>member
-1 MDRNTIIGFVLMFG
+1 MDKNTIIGFVLMFT

-30 IAEMERLEA
+30 LAQMELAEA
-39 EANADAEKENDEV
+39 EADAAIKAQALQV
-52 SDNPQTG
+52 DNPQ
-59 DKQAD
+59 
-64 FIEEEEDYNGVSL
+64 EERLTEELISENSVR
-77 DNLGFDSL
+77 NLEFDSL
-85 GLINIP
+85 GEFALSD
-91 HEIRKQYGP
+91 ELRKKYGP
-100 LALAVFGDDKE
+100 LSLAIFGKDQE
-111 HYLKSSVLEIKLS
+111 YRLKSSVLDLKLD
-124 SRGGLPFSATLI
+124 SRGGLPISAILT
-136 DGNTRNVIYSE
+136 DGNVRSRDGE
-147 GDPIELWDPERS
+147 AIELWDANRS
-159 SMDLHFDVPGTGRI
+159 SMDLYFDVPGTGRI
-173 KLSDLSFLLTSE
+173 KMTDLYFNSKSQ
-185 TDSTIYFKA
+185 TDSTIYLTAETKA
-194 VTESGGAIEIV
+194 GKIEVRHI
-205 HTLEGYELDTRITFR
+205 LEGYELSTKITFTG
-220 DLGREV
+220 LEGIV
-226 LPKQHLVW
+226 LPEQKLVW

-241 EKGLEWERQHTSIFF
+241 EKGLEWERQHTSIFY
-256 KEKDRGRDYLSE
+256 KEEGRGRDYLSE
-268 GRSDEETLE
+268 GRSDEETIE
-277 YNLEWM
+277 YNLEWI

-291 VLVSK
+291 AIVSV

-304 VLINELFEEDTTSTL
+304 ILSNQLFEEDTTSTL
-319 FFSADLPMIAETRGS
+319 LFSAELPMVAKSLGG
-334 TMEHELSFYFGPNDL
+334 TMEHNLSFYFGPNDL
-349 ELLNNT
+349 ELINAT
-355 GLSEVGK
+355 GLTEIGK

-371 GWVNRNFILPIY
+371 GWVNRNFILPLY
-383 HFLNSRLASAG
+383 DYLNARFMSAG

-414 NFLSSAKMKML
+414 NFVSSAKMKML
-425 RPDIEKI
+425 RPQIEKI
-432 NEEHKDDSTA
+432 NEDHPEDKVA

-451 RKTGVNPMAGCLPAL
+451 RKSGVNPMAGCLPAL

-506 FTIPMYGSHISGFT
+506 FEIPMYGAHISGFT

-540 QSSQPGMP
+540 QPKQAGMP
-548 NMKVIQNFI
+548 DMKMIQNFI

-568 ASGLS
+568 AAGLS

-590 KRYFIDEDKILAK
+590 KRYFIDEDKILAE
-603 IDANVK
+603 IDENVK

-628 VKKTKEIKAS
+628 KKKTVEIKAS
-638 KKRRKK
+638 KGKK
-644 K
+644 KK

>member
-1 MDRNTIIGFVLMFG
+1 MDKNTIIGFVLMFA

-30 IAEMERLEA
+30 LAEMERVA
-39 EANADAEKENDEV
+39 
-52 SDNPQTG
+52 
-59 DKQAD
+59 
-64 FIEEEEDYNGVSL
+64 EEEAAIQDQALWDESSKAGDAPSQQEVTGTVSI
-77 DNLGFDSL
+77 DVPEIDSL
-85 GLINIP
+85 GTLTISQ
-91 HEIRKQYGP
+91 ELRAKYGP
-100 LALAVFGDDKE
+100 FALSIYGENKE
-111 HYLKSSVLEIKLS
+111 YALTSHVLDVRIN
-124 SRGGLPFSATLI
+124 SRGGLPTSATLV
-136 DGNTRNVIYSE
+136 DGNLRYRD
-147 GDPIELWDPERS
+147 GKAIELWDTDRS
-159 SMDLHFDVPGTGRI
+159 SMDLLFDVPGTGRL
-173 KLSDLSFLLTSE
+173 KMSELNFLLTSE
-185 TDSTIYFKA
+185 TDTTMYLRA
-194 VTESGGAIEIV
+194 VTESGGAIEIT
-205 HTLEGYELDTRITFR
+205 HTLNGYELDTRITFR
-220 DLGREV
+220 GLDREV
-226 LPKQHLVW
+226 LPEQHLVW

-256 KEKDRGRDYLSE
+256 KEEGRGRDYLSE
-268 GRSDEETLE
+268 GRSDEEIIE
-277 YNLEWM
+277 YDLEWV

-291 VLVSK
+291 ALVSR
-296 DGGFEKGA
+296 DGGFKVGA
-304 VLINELFEEDTTSTL
+304 ILTNELFEDDTTSTL
-319 FFSADLPMIAETRGS
+319 RFKADLPMVAEVRGN

-349 ELLNNT
+349 KLLNNT
-355 GLSEVGK
+355 GLEEAGR

-383 HFLNSRLASAG
+383 DFLNTRIASAG

-466 LQMPILYAMFR
+466 LQMPVLYAMFR

-490 LWADDLAAYDS
+490 LWADDLAAFDS
-501 IVDLP
+501 VIDLP
-506 FTIPMYGSHISGFT
+506 ITIPMYGSHISGFT

-533 TTAGQPP
+533 TTANQPP
-540 QSSQPGMP
+540 QASQPGMP
-548 NMKVIQNFI
+548 NMKVIQNII

-590 KRYFIDEDKILAK
+590 KRYFIDEDQILAT

-622 EMQKEQ
+622 EMQQEQ

-638 KKRRKK
+638 KNKRKK

>member
-1 MDRNTIIGFVLMFG
+1 MDKNTIIGFVLMFT

-30 IAEMERLEA
+30 LAQMELAEA
-39 EANADAEKENDEV
+39 EANAAIKA
-52 SDNPQTG
+52 
-59 DKQAD
+59 QALQ
-64 FIEEEEDYNGVSL
+64 V
-77 DNLGFDSL
+77 DNLQEERPTEDLIPENSIRNLEFDSI
-85 GLINIP
+85 GEFAISD
-91 HEIRKQYGP
+91 EFREKYGP
-100 LALAVFGDDKE
+100 LSLAVFGQDQE
-111 HYLKSSVLEIKLS
+111 YRMKSSVLDIKLD
-124 SRGGLPFSATLI
+124 SRGGLPISAILT
-136 DGNTRNVIYSE
+136 DGNVRSRDGE
-147 GDPIELWDPERS
+147 AIELWDANRS
-159 SMDLHFDVPGTGRI
+159 SMDLYFDVPGTGRI
-173 KLSDLSFLLTSE
+173 KMTDLNFNPKSQ
-185 TDSTIYFKA
+185 TDSTIYLTAETKA
-194 VTESGGAIEIV
+194 GKIEVRHI
-205 HTLEGYELDTRITFR
+205 LEGYELSTKITFIGL
-220 DLGREV
+220 DGIV
-226 LPKQHLVW
+226 LPNQRLVW

-241 EKGLEWERQHTSIFF
+241 EKGLEWERQHTSIFY
-256 KEKDRGRDYLSE
+256 KEEGRGRDYLSE
-268 GRSDEETLE
+268 GRSDEETIE
-277 YNLEWM
+277 YNLEWI

-291 VLVSK
+291 AIVSV

-304 VLINELFEEDTTSTL
+304 ILSNQLFEEDTTSTL
-319 FFSADLPMIAETRGS
+319 LFSAELPMVAQSLGG
-334 TMEHELSFYFGPNDL
+334 TMEHNLSFYFGPNDL
-349 ELLNNT
+349 ELINAT
-355 GLSEVGK
+355 GLTEVGK

-371 GWVNRNFILPIY
+371 GWVNRNFILPLY
-383 HFLNSRLASAG
+383 DYLNARFMSAG

-414 NFLSSAKMKML
+414 NFVSSAKMKML
-425 RPDIEKI
+425 RPQIEKI
-432 NEEHKDDSTA
+432 NEDHPEDKVA

-451 RKTGVNPMAGCLPAL
+451 RKSGVNPMAGCLPAL

-506 FTIPMYGSHISGFT
+506 FEIPMYGAHISGFT

-540 QSSQPGMP
+540 QPKQAGMP
-548 NMKVIQNFI
+548 DMKMIQNFI

-568 ASGLS
+568 AAGLS

-590 KRYFIDEDKILAK
+590 KRYFINEDKILAE
-603 IDANVK
+603 IDENVK

-628 VKKTKEIKAS
+628 QKKTKELKSS
-638 KKRRKK
+638 KGKK
-644 K
+644 KK

>member
-1 MDRNTIIGFVLMFG
+1 MDKNTIIGFVLMFT

-30 IAEMERLEA
+30 LAQMELAEA
-39 EANADAEKENDEV
+39 EANAAIKA
-52 SDNPQTG
+52 
-59 DKQAD
+59 QALQ
-64 FIEEEEDYNGVSL
+64 V
-77 DNLGFDSL
+77 DNLQEERPTEDLIPENSIRNLEFDSI
-85 GLINIP
+85 GEFAISD
-91 HEIRKQYGP
+91 EFREKYGP
-100 LALAVFGDDKE
+100 LSLAVFGQDQE
-111 HYLKSSVLEIKLS
+111 YRMKSSVLDIKLD
-124 SRGGLPFSATLI
+124 SRGGLPISAILT
-136 DGNTRNVIYSE
+136 DGNVRSRDGE
-147 GDPIELWDPERS
+147 AIELWDANRS
-159 SMDLHFDVPGTGRI
+159 SMDLYFDVPGTGRI
-173 KLSDLSFLLTSE
+173 KMTDLNFNPKSQ
-185 TDSTIYFKA
+185 TDSTIYLTAETKA
-194 VTESGGAIEIV
+194 GKIEVSHI
-205 HTLEGYELDTRITFR
+205 LEGYELSTKITFIGL
-220 DLGREV
+220 DGIV
-226 LPKQHLVW
+226 LPNQRLVW

-241 EKGLEWERQHTSIFF
+241 EKGLEWERQHTSIFY
-256 KEKDRGRDYLSE
+256 KEEGRGRDYLSE
-268 GRSDEETLE
+268 GRSDEETIE
-277 YNLEWM
+277 YNLEWI

-291 VLVSK
+291 AIVSV

-304 VLINELFEEDTTSTL
+304 ILSNQLFEEDTTSTL
-319 FFSADLPMIAETRGS
+319 LFSAELPMVAQSLGG
-334 TMEHELSFYFGPNDL
+334 TMEHNLSFYFGPNDL
-349 ELLNNT
+349 ELINAT
-355 GLSEVGK
+355 GLTEVGK

-371 GWVNRNFILPIY
+371 GWVNRNFILPLY
-383 HFLNSRLASAG
+383 DYLNARFMSAG

-414 NFLSSAKMKML
+414 NFVSSAKMKML
-425 RPDIEKI
+425 RPQIEKI
-432 NEEHKDDSTA
+432 NEEHPEDKIA

-451 RKTGVNPMAGCLPAL
+451 RKSGVNPMAGCLPAL

-506 FTIPMYGSHISGFT
+506 FEIPMYGAHISGFT

-540 QSSQPGMP
+540 QPKQAGMP
-548 NMKVIQNFI
+548 DMKMIQNFI

-568 ASGLS
+568 AAGLS

-590 KRYFIDEDKILAK
+590 KRYFINEDKILAE
-603 IDANVK
+603 IDENVK

-628 VKKTKEIKAS
+628 TKKTKELKAS
-638 KKRRKK
+638 KGKK
-644 K
+644 KK

>member
-1 MDRNTIIGFVLMFG
+1 MDKNTIIGFVLMFV

-30 IAEMERLEA
+30 IAEMERLA
-39 EANADAEKENDEV
+39 EIESANFENSEKTHPNDEGLW
-52 SDNPQTG
+52 SEDG
-59 DKQAD
+59 DGSVNSALLGNNN
-64 FIEEEEDYNGVSL
+64 ISGI
-77 DNLGFDSL
+77 NLPANDSL
-85 GLINIP
+85 GKLIISK
-91 HEIRKQYGP
+91 EVIDKYGP
-100 LALAVFGDDKE
+100 FAPSIYGKNKE
-111 HYLKSSVLEIKLS
+111 YSIASYVLDVKIN
-124 SRGGLPFSATLI
+124 SRGGLPTSATLI
-136 DGNTRNVIYSE
+136 DGNVRY
-147 GDPIELWDPERS
+147 GDGEPIELWDTQRS
-159 SMDLHFDVPGTGRI
+159 YMDIQFDVPGTGRL
-173 KLSDLSFLLTSE
+173 KMSELNFLMTSV
-185 TDSTIYFKA
+185 TDTTMYLKT
-194 VTESGGAIEIV
+194 VTESGGSIEIV
-205 HTLEGYELDTRITFR
+205 HTLNGYQLDTRITFR
-220 DLGREV
+220 GLDKKV
-226 LPKQHLVW
+226 LPEQHLIW

-241 EKGLEWERQHTSIFF
+241 EKGLQWERQHTSIFY
-256 KEKDRGRDYLSE
+256 KEEGRGRDYLSE
-268 GRSDEETLE
+268 GRSDEEVIE
-277 YNLEWM
+277 YDLEWVD
-283 AFKQDFFS
+283 FKQDFFS
-291 VLVSK
+291 AIVSR
-296 DGGFEKGA
+296 DGGFEVGA
-304 VLINELFEEDTTSTL
+304 VLTNELFEDDTTSTL
-319 FFSADLPMIAETRGS
+319 SFNADLPMIAEVRGN

-355 GLSEVGK
+355 GLEEAGR

-383 HFLNSRLASAG
+383 DFLNSRIASAG

-501 IVDLP
+501 IIDLP
-506 FTIPMYGSHISGFT
+506 FSIPMYGSHISGFT

-533 TTAGQPP
+533 TTANQPP
-540 QSSQPGMP
+540 QVSQPGMP

-590 KRYFIDEDKILAK
+590 KRYFINEDKILAK

-628 VKKTKEIKAS
+628 VKKTKDLKAA
-638 KKRRKK
+638 KDKRKK

>member
-1 MDRNTIIGFVLMFG
+1 MDKNTIIGFVLMFT

-30 IAEMERLEA
+30 LAQMELAEA
-39 EANADAEKENDEV
+39 EANAAIKA
-52 SDNPQTG
+52 
-59 DKQAD
+59 QALQ
-64 FIEEEEDYNGVSL
+64 V
-77 DNLGFDSL
+77 DNLQEERPTEDLIPENSIRNLEFDSI
-85 GLINIP
+85 GEFAISD
-91 HEIRKQYGP
+91 EFREKYGP
-100 LALAVFGDDKE
+100 LSLAVFGQDQE
-111 HYLKSSVLEIKLS
+111 YRMKSSVLDIKLD
-124 SRGGLPFSATLI
+124 SRGGLPISAILT
-136 DGNTRNVIYSE
+136 DGNVRSRDGE
-147 GDPIELWDPERS
+147 AIELWDANRS
-159 SMDLHFDVPGTGRI
+159 SMDLYFDVPGTGRI
-173 KLSDLSFLLTSE
+173 KMTDLNFNPKSQ
-185 TDSTIYFKA
+185 TDSTIYLTAETKA
-194 VTESGGAIEIV
+194 GKIEVSHI
-205 HTLEGYELDTRITFR
+205 LEGYELSTKITFIGL
-220 DLGREV
+220 DGIV
-226 LPKQHLVW
+226 LPNQRLVW

-241 EKGLEWERQHTSIFF
+241 EKGLEWERQHTSIFY
-256 KEKDRGRDYLSE
+256 KEEGRGRDYLSE
-268 GRSDEETLE
+268 GRSDEETIE
-277 YNLEWM
+277 YNLEWI

-291 VLVSK
+291 AIVSV

-304 VLINELFEEDTTSTL
+304 ILSNQLFEEDTTSTL
-319 FFSADLPMIAETRGS
+319 LFSAELPMVAQSLGG
-334 TMEHELSFYFGPNDL
+334 TMEHNLSFYFGPNDL
-349 ELLNNT
+349 ELINAT
-355 GLSEVGK
+355 GLTEVGK

-371 GWVNRNFILPIY
+371 GWVNRNFILPLY
-383 HFLNSRLASAG
+383 DFLNARFMSAG

-414 NFLSSAKMKML
+414 NFVSSAKMKML
-425 RPDIEKI
+425 RPQIEKI
-432 NEEHKDDSTA
+432 NEEHPEDKIA

-451 RKTGVNPMAGCLPAL
+451 RKSGVNPMAGCLPAL

-506 FTIPMYGSHISGFT
+506 FEIPMYGAHISGFT

-540 QSSQPGMP
+540 QPKQAGMP
-548 NMKVIQNFI
+548 DMKMIQNFI

-568 ASGLS
+568 AAGLS

-590 KRYFIDEDKILAK
+590 KRYFINEDKILAE
-603 IDANVK
+603 IDENVK

-628 VKKTKEIKAS
+628 QKKTKELKAS
-638 KKRRKK
+638 KGKK
-644 K
+644 KK